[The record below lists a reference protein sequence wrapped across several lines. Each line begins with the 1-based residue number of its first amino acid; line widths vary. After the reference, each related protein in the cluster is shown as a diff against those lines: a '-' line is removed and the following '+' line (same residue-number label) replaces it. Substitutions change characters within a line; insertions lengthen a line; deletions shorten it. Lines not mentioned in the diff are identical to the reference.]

1 MTGRVCRAFP
11 VAFLLTIFS
20 TGGCGKSEPNVTL
33 MPAAE
38 KDLGTISQAFKEAYE
53 RSNKAPE
60 SFEDLRPYLKSLGR
74 TPEDIQVSPNDGQP
88 YVVMWGCDPTRGGSG
103 GAQALTLIVCH
114 EKTGKDGKR
123 AVSDTRGRVAT
134 VTDEE
139 FTRLKFIP
147 KK

>member
-1 MTGRVCRAFP
+1 MWFRSFP
-11 VAFLLTIFS
+11 AAGLAIGLFAA
-20 TGGCGKSEPNVTL
+20 GCGKSDPVETP
-33 MPAAE
+33 MPQAE
-38 KDLGTISQAFKEAYE
+38 KDLGTISQAYKEAFE
-53 RSNKAPE
+53 RTNKAPE
-60 SFEDLRPYLKSLGR
+60 NFEDLRLYLKSLGR

-88 YVVMWGCDPTRGGSG
+88 YVVLWGCDPTRAGSS
-103 GAQALTLIVCH
+103 GAQLLALIVCH

-139 FTRLKFIP
+139 FSKLRFIT